1 MNHERE
7 FALRIR
13 RYLDLGAS
21 RISTDTAGRLYQAR
35 QQALGRARV
44 ATGGVSLAGGGMVSA
59 EGLWPALRAI
69 FAFVALVAAIAGAS
83 LWNMDQNAAEL
94 AEVDTALLADD
105 LPLAAFLDKGF
116 VQWLAESSEE

>member
-1 MNHERE
+1 MNRERE
-7 FALRIR
+7 YALRIR
-13 RYLDLGAS
+13 RYLDLAAS
-21 RISTDTAGRLYQAR
+21 RIDPDTASRLYHAR
-35 QQALGRARV
+35 QQALARGRV
-44 ATGGVSLAGGGMVSA
+44 ATGGASLAGGGMVSI

-69 FAFVALVAAIAGAS
+69 LAFVALVAAISGAA
-83 LWNMDQNAAEL
+83 LWNMDRNAAEL